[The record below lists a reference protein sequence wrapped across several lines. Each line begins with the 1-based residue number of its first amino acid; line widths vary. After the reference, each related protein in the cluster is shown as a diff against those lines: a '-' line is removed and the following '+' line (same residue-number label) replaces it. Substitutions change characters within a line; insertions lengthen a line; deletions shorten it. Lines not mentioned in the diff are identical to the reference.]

1 MRYSGKC
8 GVIVVSKN
16 TFTVDGNIVFIN
28 RDGWNS
34 LARATYRED
43 YYDELSNYTWSVIKG
58 YPRNGRLGGLH
69 RYMVAKWYGQEVLDD
84 LTDKGYVVDHLDN
97 DHMNCEISNL
107 EFLKHNRNVAKGMYL
122 DKERKQMNDR
132 IALSLFK
139 DFKEGLYQITI
150 GFNDPYILKDES
162 GNEYYV
168 SAIKLLYNC
177 DYSLVILDA
186 ESILT
191 QYDKSG
197 SFSLESLR
205 YCDKHIIKSP
215 NIELSGEEENK
226 LFVERDGE
234 IYLVLGNGKATLRS
248 IYYDEGWKVPIE

>member
-1 MRYSGKC
+1 
-8 GVIVVSKN
+8 
-16 TFTVDGNIVFIN
+16 
-28 RDGWNS
+28 
-34 LARATYRED
+34 
-43 YYDELSNYTWSVIKG
+43 
-58 YPRNGRLGGLH
+58 
-69 RYMVAKWYGQEVLDD
+69 
-84 LTDKGYVVDHLDN
+84 
-97 DHMNCEISNL
+97 
-107 EFLKHNRNVAKGMYL
+107 
-122 DKERKQMNDR
+122 MNDR

>member
-1 MRYSGKC
+1 M
-8 GVIVVSKN
+8 IVVSKN
-16 TFTVDGNIVFIN
+16 TFTLDGNTVFIN

-43 YYDELSNYTWSVIKG
+43 YYDELCNYTWSVTKG
-58 YPRNGRLGGLH
+58 YPRNGRLGRLH

-150 GFNDPYILKDES
+150 GFNDAYMLKDES
-162 GNEYYV
+162 GNEYDV

-197 SFSLESLR
+197 SISLESLR
-205 YCDKHIIKSP
+205 YCDKRIIKSP
-215 NIELSGEEENK
+215 NIELIGEEENK
-226 LFVERDGE
+226 LFVE

-248 IYYDEGWKVPIE
+248 IYYDEGWKDPIE